1 MKSVKFLAVVAALAL
16 SFGLVAFINRSNSPK
31 INHNNN
37 FKADG
42 FAVLELFTSEGCS
55 SCPAA
60 DELLAR
66 IQQEAGNKPVYLL
79 SYHVD
84 YWDRLGWRDAFSKA
98 EFSKR
103 QYQYSRHL
111 NAEVYTPQL
120 VVNGKEEFVGSDQ
133 SAITP
138 AINRE
143 LSGKASASLILKVQQ
158 QARKLNVSYE
168 ADGDVAGSELQLAL
182 VQKHAVSKVGA
193 GENKGRLLKHAQ
205 IVRNLYK
212 FDLPTGKKGATQIDL
227 PATFNTKDWE
237 LIGFVQDGKTGVI
250 KAASRVVIE

>member
-1 MKSVKFLAVVAALAL
+1 MKPVKFLAVVAAVAL
-16 SFGLVAFINRSNSPK
+16 SFGLVAFINHSNSTK
-31 INHNNN
+31 IKPNNN

-66 IQQEAGNKPVYLL
+66 IQQEAGDKPVYLL

-84 YWDRLGWRDAFSKA
+84 YWDRLGWRDAFSQA

-133 SAITP
+133 SAITS
-138 AINRE
+138 AISQE
-143 LSGKASASLILKVQQ
+143 LSGKATASLALKAHQ
-158 QARKLNVSYE
+158 QAGKLDVNYQ
-168 ADGDVAGSELQLAL
+168 ADGDIAGSELLLAL

-193 GENKGRLLKHAQ
+193 GENGGRTLKHAQ

-212 FDLPTGKKGATQIDL
+212 FDLPADKKGTMRIAL
-227 PATFNTKDWE
+227 PPSFNTKDWE
-237 LIGFVQDGKTGVI
+237 LVGFVQDEGTGVI
-250 KAASRVVIE
+250 KSAARAVME